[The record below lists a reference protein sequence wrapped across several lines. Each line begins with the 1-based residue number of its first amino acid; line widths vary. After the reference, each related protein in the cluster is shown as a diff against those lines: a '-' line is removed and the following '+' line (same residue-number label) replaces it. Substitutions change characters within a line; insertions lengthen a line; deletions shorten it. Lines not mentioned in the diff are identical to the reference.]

1 MKLKKIEMQGFK
13 SFKDKVILEF
23 NHPIIGVVGP
33 NGSGKSNI
41 SDAIRWVL
49 GEQSAKSLR
58 GTKMEDIIFAG
69 TDKVKPLNV
78 AQVSMTFDNRE
89 HWIPIDYKEVNITRR
104 VFRTGESEYYI
115 NKNQCRLKDVRE
127 LFMDTGI
134 GKEGYSIIGQG
145 RIDEILSTKSEDRRE
160 IFEEA
165 SGISRYKYKKEE
177 SLKKLN
183 KTTENLGRINDILS
197 QQLDR
202 IEFLEVEA
210 KKAKKGIYLVDEI
223 KKQEM
228 YISKNESE
236 NLRKN
241 IIENEV
247 LLKEQL
253 ALLNKCKEDKNNY
266 KNLLK
271 KLKEEL
277 HDSEVKYNINKNNL
291 ISYESVLY
299 KTENDIRLRE
309 EGIKF
314 YENDILR
321 IQREIEKD
329 TEKIKA
335 LNSKKDVFSKEIL
348 KLEQE
353 VELISSNKFKLN
365 NNIKRIKEEI
375 LEYKE
380 NLRNLKIE
388 LENLNDNINSL
399 EIKSSTSES
408 LSNNKV
414 IEINSKKEKIN
425 IINKDINENTLK
437 LNALN
442 DNLQIFISEY
452 NEIISRLKEL
462 EQRDF
467 TIKKEKQKIEN
478 KLISQKTDKTNLEN
492 KLNFYINVKN
502 NYEGYYR
509 QVSNFLKSVEK
520 TQYSNMVVGTLAD
533 LIKVKD
539 DYKKVIDILLSG
551 NLQNIVVEDDKD
563 AKILIEYLKKKKIG
577 RLTFLPIKNIKPKS
591 KNPIIKDEDVL
602 AIANEVVICD
612 YNIKNI
618 VDNFLNRTLI
628 VENME
633 KAIKVSKKYKNAFRI
648 ATLDGDLVN
657 TWGSIV
663 GGYKDNK
670 KQSSGL
676 INRNDDIEK
685 LKLNILSLDTSIE
698 ELENNILELDEKII
712 INNNK
717 IDIFNDKLKLNKEEV
732 LKLKEQISEQNT
744 NIKILEHSKEDL
756 NKEINESL
764 ICDIFTKEDENK
776 LNELLE
782 KRKSLKEKEE
792 ELSEILK
799 EKENLS
805 NKLDIDLI
813 TIINKQE
820 TKERD
825 ILISKN
831 NSIEVEE
838 NIATLEE
845 NINTNNIELEELYSN
860 LEENKLLIKK
870 DSKKIKDLKLKIEE
884 SQKNNNL
891 FKQNYEKARKEYEA
905 LRDKE
910 SEIKEKNL
918 KIEYK
923 YNLTKNKIDSLI
935 EKENQVI
942 IDILDRYNI
951 NIVKY
956 NIDKNENNNYSKD
969 GLKKLKEDLKKLGY
983 FSPDSI
989 IEYESISKEI
999 EFLTNQQNDLL
1010 KSKEDILK
1018 IINELDEKMTS
1029 MFIESLENINKKF
1042 ERIFTV
1048 LFNGG
1053 TASLILNSD
1062 DILNAGIDIVA
1073 EPPGKK
1079 LQNLNLL
1086 SGGERSLTAVALLF
1100 AIFET
1105 RPSPFCI
1112 LDEIDAA
1119 LDEANIYR
1127 YTNYLKDISE
1137 KTQIIMIT
1145 HRKSTMEIADALYG
1159 VSMEEKG
1166 ISKTIV
1172 LNLEK

>member
-13 SFKDKVILEF
+13 SFKDKVVLEF

-89 HWIPIDYKEVNITRR
+89 YWIPIDYKEVNITRR

-115 NKNQCRLKDVRE
+115 NKTQCRLKDVRE

-202 IEFLEVEA
+202 IEFLETEA
-210 KKAKKGIYLVDEI
+210 KKAKRGIYLVDEI
-223 KKQEM
+223 KKQEI
-228 YISKNESE
+228 YISKIESQKIRQNILENENILNE
-236 NLRKN
+236 QAN
-241 IIENEV
+241 IIDNSK
-247 LLKEQL
+247 KEKINFKSIL
-253 ALLNKCKEDKNNY
+253 ETLRNNLNNS
-266 KNLLK
+266 
-271 KLKEEL
+271 EL
-277 HDSEVKYNINKNNL
+277 EYNSNKNRAL
-291 ISYESVLY
+291 DYESDLY
-299 KTENDIRLRE
+299 KYENDIRLKE

-314 YENDILR
+314 YENDISR
-321 IQREIEKD
+321 IKKD
-329 TEKIKA
+329 LENDSKNLEKIEI
-335 LNSKKDVFSKEIL
+335 KKDILSKEIL
-348 KLEQE
+348 KLSEE
-353 VELISSNKFKLN
+353 VEIINRDRFNLNK
-365 NNIKRIKEEI
+365 
-375 LEYKE
+375 
-380 NLRNLKIE
+380 KIE
-388 LENLNDNINSL
+388 ELKSKLSEDKESLNHLRIGLDSIIEDINLL

-408 LSNNKV
+408 LSQNKI
-414 IEINSKKEKIN
+414 IEINTKKEKMNTLLEEIN
-425 IINKDINENTLK
+425 NKKNEINKINENLDLFKLEYSEILK
-437 LNALN
+437 RLDDLNERILLIEKEKKKAEE
-442 DNLQIFISEY
+442 IFVYKKAE
-452 NEIISRLKEL
+452 
-462 EQRDF
+462 
-467 TIKKEKQKIEN
+467 KKE
-478 KLISQKTDKTNLEN
+478 LEN

-509 QVSNFLKSVEK
+509 QVSNFLKSVK
-520 TQYSNMVVGTLAD
+520 NSNYSNMVMGTLAD
-533 LIKVKD
+533 LIKVED
-539 DYKKVIDILLSG
+539 DYKKVIDTLLAG
-551 NLQNIVVEDDKD
+551 NLQNIVVDNDKD
-563 AKILIEYLKKKKIG
+563 AKTLVNYLKEKKIG
-577 RLTFLPIKNIKPKS
+577 RLTFLPIKSIKAKS
-591 KNPIIKDEDVL
+591 RNPIIDDEDVL
-602 AIANEVVICD
+602 AVASEVVNCND
-612 YNIKNI
+612 NIRNI

-628 VENME
+628 VEDME

-663 GGYKDNK
+663 GGYKENK
-670 KQSSGL
+670 KQTSGL
-676 INRNDDIEK
+676 INRNQDIEK
-685 LKLNILSLDTSIE
+685 INLEILNLDFQLKEIE
-698 ELENNILELDEKII
+698 EKIYAFDEDLLD
-712 INNNK
+712 N
-717 IDIFNDKLKLNKEEV
+717 NDKIKVFTE
-732 LKLKEQISEQNT
+732 KLKIQEDNIFSLEEEISEKNT
-744 NIKILEHSKEDL
+744 NIKILEHTRDEL
-756 NKEINESL
+756 EKEIKEKL
-764 ICDIFTKEDENK
+764 IGDIFTDEDEK
-776 LNELLE
+776 TLMDLRE
-782 KRKSLKEKEE
+782 KRD
-792 ELSEILK
+792 ILK
-799 EKENLS
+799 EKETKLFEDIKEKEILI
-805 NKLDIDLI
+805 NKSEIDLI
-813 TIINKQE
+813 NIINKQE

-831 NSIEVEE
+831 NSIEIDENLETLKE
-838 NIATLEE
+838 NIKL
-845 NINTNNIELEELYSN
+845 NNTDLKQVYDN
-860 LEENKLLIKK
+860 LEESKISIKENR
-870 DSKKIKDLKLKIEE
+870 KKIEDLKNKIEE
-884 SQKNNNL
+884 TEKKDIVL
-891 FKQNYEKARKEYEA
+891 KEKYEEFKKEYEV

-910 SEIKEKNL
+910 SEINEKIL
-918 KIEYK
+918 KAEYK
-923 YNLTKNKIDSLI
+923 LNLTKNKTNTLI
-935 EKENQVI
+935 EKENQI
-942 IDILDRYNI
+942 IIEILDRYDI
-951 NIVKY
+951 NI
-956 NIDKNENNNYSKD
+956 INYSLDEDMVNDYSKE
-969 GLKKLKEDLKKLGY
+969 GLKKLKDDLKNIGY

-989 IEYESISKEI
+989 VEYENISTEI
-999 EFLTNQQNDLL
+999 DFLTNQQNDLL
-1010 KSKEDILK
+1010 KSKDDILK
-1018 IINELDEKMTS
+1018 ILNELDEKMTS
-1029 MFIESLENINKKF
+1029 MFVESLEYINEKF
-1042 ERIFTV
+1042 QRIFTV

-1062 DILNAGIDIVA
+1062 DVLNAGIDIVA

-1127 YTNYLKDISE
+1127 YTNYLKDISG